1 MTTERKRQA
10 NQRNAQR
17 STGPKTSAG
26 KARSKQN
33 AWKHGLAVPV
43 EVQPH
48 FADLIHDLKAS
59 LKQDIA
65 PAQPTEE
72 DLQAVAVAMLEV
84 VRVQSVQCLLLDE
97 LAQHC
102 SGRSAADS
110 SSSRSGLAELMQHLL
125 RVDRY
130 ERRALS
136 RRKFA
141 IRSLGEANAER
152 G

>member
-1 MTTERKRQA
+1 VTTERKRRA
-10 NQRNAQR
+10 NRRNAQR

-33 AWKHGLAVPV
+33 ALKHGLAVPV
-43 EVQPH
+43 SVQPH
-48 FADLIHDLKAS
+48 FADLIHDLETG
-59 LKQDIA
+59 LKQDLA
-65 PAQPTEE
+65 PEHPGE
-72 DLQAVAVAMLEV
+72 DEVRAAAVAMLEV
-84 VRVQSVQCLLLDE
+84 LRARSVQGLLIDE
-97 LAQHC
+97 LTQHC

-110 SSSRSGLAELMQHLL
+110 GFSKTSLADLMRHLV

-141 IRSLGEANAER
+141 IRSLNEAGFEAE
-152 G
+152 